1 MINTVGCL
9 GAAAGWHARRS
20 GLTGGGRFDRCIAMQ
35 SMRSIAMQSMRSM
48 VLASTAS
55 LLIHVATATPA
66 PAQSTASATAP
77 AATEKVIVTAPPRQS
92 SRLRT
97 LLSKLLGKD
106 KREKLAATQ
115 AEVWTVPQ
123 SRLGRLKLRF
133 KALGVKVTQL
143 REDWNHILKRQQ
155 GPQVMT
161 PAQEAIMKKVK
172 AMREIIGVGVMK
184 AGEAAMTEYA
194 LTAGAKPKK
203 PAGGARAEPAS
214 GRIVIPLNDKRH
226 VSVERLTA
234 VTTEKGTTW
243 RGRVEET
250 GESAV
255 LMWWKDGRLSGVFGY
270 KGNIYMIVNMGGGV
284 HAVLE
289 ADPTQLPPDHSAT
302 SDRADSAA
310 TAAPIPVS
318 LPPPPD
324 IKPLEEIERR
334 KLEAK
339 KITIDLMLLYTKKTA
354 SRYIRDPAD
363 LLELAV
369 EQANETFRNSG
380 IPNVTLRLV
389 HSQLVDY
396 DETGSEHFEHL
407 YNLVDGKVAFKHI
420 RRLRDEKRADIVGL
434 IVEDPSGC
442 GLSTRVGAE
451 AEEAFFVVH
460 HSCAAITISIAHEIG
475 HILGA
480 RHDRLVDRNE
490 TPFAYA
496 HGYVNGS
503 KWRDIM
509 SYQRGCDGCPR
520 LPFWSNPRVLYRG
533 EPTGTV
539 ANDNARVILEQAER
553 VASFR

>member
-1 MINTVGCL
+1 MINAMGCVGS
-9 GAAAGWHARRS
+9 AAVWQANAS
-20 GLTGGGRFDRCIAMQ
+20 GLTGGVECGRSTAKKLI
-35 SMRSIAMQSMRSM
+35 RSM
-48 VLASTAS
+48 VLALTAT
-55 LLIHVATATPA
+55 LLLQLAAATPA
-66 PAQSTASATAP
+66 PAQGAASATTP

-92 SRLRT
+92 SRLRA
-97 LLSKLLGKD
+97 LLSKLLGRD
-106 KREKLAATQ
+106 KREKLATTQ

-155 GPQVMT
+155 GPQAMT

-172 AMREIIGVGVMK
+172 AMREIIGVGVMQ
-184 AGEAAMTEYA
+184 AGEAAVTEYA

-203 PAGGARAEPAS
+203 ATGGERAEPAS

-255 LMWWKDGRLSGVFGY
+255 VMWWKDGRLSGVFGY
-270 KGNIYMIVNMGGGV
+270 KGNIYMIASMGGGV

-310 TAAPIPVS
+310 AAAPIAVS

-324 IKPLEEIERR
+324 IKPLEEIERK
-334 KLEAK
+334 KLETNK
-339 KITIDLMLLYTKKTA
+339 VTIDLMLLYTKKTA

-380 IPNVTLRLV
+380 IANVSLRLV
-389 HSQLVDY
+389 HNQLVDY
-396 DETGSEHFEHL
+396 DETGSEHFDHL

-420 RRLRDEKRADIVGL
+420 RRLRDEKQADIVGL

-480 RHDRLVDRNE
+480 RHDRLIDRNE

-496 HGYVNGS
+496 HGYVNGN

-509 SYQRGCDGCPR
+509 SYQKGCNGCPR
-520 LPFWSNPRVLYRG
+520 LPFWSNPRVMYRG